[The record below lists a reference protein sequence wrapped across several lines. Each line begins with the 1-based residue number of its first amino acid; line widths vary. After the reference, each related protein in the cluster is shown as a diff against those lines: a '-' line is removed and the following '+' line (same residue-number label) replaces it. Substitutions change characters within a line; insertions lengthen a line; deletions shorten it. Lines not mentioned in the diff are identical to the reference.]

1 MNDFTGGI
9 SPIQGPGSGGP
20 DKITGGGS
28 IGETDKSFNDLL
40 KEQIGKVDQLQKEA
54 GLAIESLA
62 MGNTDNVTE
71 VMAAVEKAGIAFK
84 MLMQIRNK
92 LMDAYREVSRMQV

>member
-1 MNDFTGGI
+1 MSEIPGNIGPI
-9 SPIQGPGSGGP
+9 SQPGSGLLKP
-20 DKITGGGS
+20 TGLDS
-28 IGETDKSFNDLL
+28 TPETERSFTDLL
-40 KEQIGKVDQLQKEA
+40 KEQIARVDFAQKEA
-54 GLAIESLA
+54 GMAVENLVT
-62 MGNTDNVTE
+62 GKTDNVTD